1 MRRRLPKRWQCGKK
15 NKINTTRE
23 GGVVNGW
30 ARGRHLWD
38 AHSEKEC
45 TQQKVQVTRI
55 CALQMYLSSSLGL
68 APSARFASYN
78 SSPFGPGF
86 VTPPPPPRYSSMH
99 QAFKLM
105 KRKIPE
111 HSKSKVFFLLRHT
124 ITPNAAQFRLY
135 FFTRFF
141 FLSFFFWLR
150 IACEKRKNCC
160 RLARRRHCWLCL
172 SL

>member
-38 AHSEKEC
+38 AHSEEEC

-86 VTPPPPPRYSSMH
+86 VTPPRPLATRPCTRLLSWWKGKFPSIQSPKFSFFWDTPSPQTPPN
-99 QAFKLM
+99 F
-105 KRKIPE
+105 
-111 HSKSKVFFLLRHT
+111 VFIFSLV
-124 ITPNAAQFRLY
+124 
-135 FFTRFF
+135 FF